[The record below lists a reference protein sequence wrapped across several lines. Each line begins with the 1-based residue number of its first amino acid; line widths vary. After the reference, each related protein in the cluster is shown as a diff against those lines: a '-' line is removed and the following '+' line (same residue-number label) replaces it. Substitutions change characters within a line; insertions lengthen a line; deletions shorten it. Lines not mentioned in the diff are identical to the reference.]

1 MYKSLNV
8 VDMLTIDDLPGSIAM
23 CNIEFPVDF
32 LELKTEIAH
41 VRNDEP
47 FLRRSVPNT
56 GDEFMFLLFMGGFTT
71 ELMKHHNHFYLFDSH
86 SRDSRGLSVVDGTSV
101 LMKVSD
107 LFEVENYIQ
116 AYLECDSMEQ
126 SYFQLQ
132 FIHFSICRE
141 LQLDILSCAK
151 RVRRRLTYQEKSTN
165 LQSKRKETPAKVSM
179 KNDLSKIEL
188 EFAASSTSQERMLRE
203 DNFASSENLKQ
214 VTLFKKLIREG
225 PYFIC
230 VICSRCLYK
239 RSIVRFDF
247 TSYSSLVKELEHL
260 VSSYDGRLYICRTC
274 HNKVKKMMSL
284 FKLFLIS

>member
-1 MYKSLNV
+1 
-8 VDMLTIDDLPGSIAM
+8 MLTADDLPRSIVM

-41 VRNDEP
+41 LKNGEP
-47 FLRRSVPNT
+47 FLRRSVSNNT

-71 ELMKHHNHFYLFDSH
+71 ALMKHHNHLYLFDSH
-86 SRDSRGLSVVDGTSV
+86 SRDSRGLSVLDGTSV
-101 LMKVSD
+101 LMKFSD
-107 LFEVENYIQ
+107 LFEVEIYIHVF
-116 AYLECDSMEQ
+116 YPECHSMEQ

-151 RVRRRLTYQEKSTN
+151 RVRRRLTYQEKSAN

-179 KNDLSKIEL
+179 KNDLC
-188 EFAASSTSQERMLRE
+188 TSRERMLRE
-203 DNFASSENLKQ
+203 GNFASSENLKQ
-214 VTLFKKLIREG
+214 ATLFKKLIREE

-230 VICSRCLYK
+230 VICNRCLYK

-247 TSYSSLVKELEHL
+247 NSYSSLVKELVLL

-274 HNKVKKMMSL
+274 HNKVKKNNVPCQAVSN
-284 FKLFLIS
+284 

>member
-1 MYKSLNV
+1 MWKAIQGQPILLRKKFKDPSTKAIQGLGRTAAVQCACNSLFALCWSQVKTVSRWSKSGLNHVLTEGDLLYKSLNV
-8 VDMLTIDDLPGSIAM
+8 VDMLTADDLPRSIVM

-41 VRNDEP
+41 LRNGEP

-71 ELMKHHNHFYLFDSH
+71 ALMKHHNHFYLFDSH
-86 SRDSRGLSVVDGTSV
+86 SRDSRGLSVVGGTSV

-151 RVRRRLTYQEKSTN
+151 RVRQRLTYQEKSTN
-165 LQSKRKETPAKVSM
+165 TCKGF
-179 KNDLSKIEL
+179 N
-188 EFAASSTSQERMLRE
+188 
-203 DNFASSENLKQ
+203 EN
-214 VTLFKKLIREG
+214 
-225 PYFIC
+225 
-230 VICSRCLYK
+230 
-239 RSIVRFDF
+239 
-247 TSYSSLVKELEHL
+247 
-260 VSSYDGRLYICRTC
+260 
-274 HNKVKKMMSL
+274 
-284 FKLFLIS
+284 

>member
-1 MYKSLNV
+1 MFLCSLYFSSIGLLQLSGDVESNPGPTYSIEKVIQGSFHQGNPRFGRTAGVQCACNYLFALCWSQVKTVSRWNKSDLNHVLTEGDLLYKSLNV
-8 VDMLTIDDLPGSIAM
+8 VDMLTADHLPRSIFM
-23 CNIEFPVDF
+23 CNIKFPVDY

-41 VRNDEP
+41 LRNGEP

-71 ELMKHHNHFYLFDSH
+71 ALMKHHNHFYLFDSH

-151 RVRRRLTYQEKSTN
+151 RVRRRLMYQEKSTN
-165 LQSKRKETPAKVSM
+165 LQSKRKETPVLQNEK
-179 KNDLSKIEL
+179 
-188 EFAASSTSQERMLRE
+188 
-203 DNFASSENLKQ
+203 
-214 VTLFKKLIREG
+214 
-225 PYFIC
+225 
-230 VICSRCLYK
+230 
-239 RSIVRFDF
+239 
-247 TSYSSLVKELEHL
+247 
-260 VSSYDGRLYICRTC
+260 
-274 HNKVKKMMSL
+274 
-284 FKLFLIS
+284 